1 MKTFSRLLYLAVKIY
16 LLNTIMRG
24 RWLIATFAIILSLLC
39 IRQLSYTWYAT
50 KVEHEAARLATTP
63 EDEPRVLDSLA
74 QHPLDL
80 GIIKYD
86 YAHAKNNEINLG
98 LDLKGGINVV
108 LQVSER
114 DLIENLSAKSQNP
127 MLGTA
132 LDATDKAQKTNGNV
146 PYVELFFQE
155 FDKIKGGTKYAAAD
169 LFGNKNNADKIPYNA
184 SDDQVKEVIRK
195 DIEAKVATAYD
206 VISSRINQFGVVEPV
221 IQRLGDKGDGRILV
235 ELPGVSDTD
244 RVKKLLQSTAKLEFW
259 QVVRQ
264 DPTVMSYFSGVN
276 TEKYKVTNK
285 DGQVIKSLA
294 EVMQPVGSNASFV
307 VDVKD
312 TAVVNRVL
320 QDKGFVAALPSNI
333 RGYKYSWANKPMDL
347 GKAEAKGSPKLLEF
361 YALKGKNGAQEP
373 LITGDK
379 VVSAS
384 AERNAGSLTN
394 EPVVSMQMS
403 PVGAQEWARIT
414 DELKPSGTDRNGQ
427 GVAIVLDNMVYSAP
441 NIKNQITG
449 GSSQISGNFTLEEA
463 KDLANI
469 LQAGSLPA
477 SSKIVSAE
485 IVGPSLGQEAIN
497 SSLIAFGCA
506 FALVLVW
513 MVFYYSRA
521 GLYANVALIINLLFL
536 LGFLVSLKATLSL
549 PGIAGIILTLVTGM
563 DANILIYERVKEELR
578 KGKSLRQ
585 AVDFAYSWK
594 GAFSAIIDANST
606 SFITALILF
615 VFGKGPVVGF
625 ATTFMIGIFTSTFTA
640 IFITRYFVEGRLAKG
655 KSVPFY
661 TSFTAHWLQNIKVD
675 LLKSRKVTYTI
686 SIILTIAALASIFT
700 KGFDMGIEFK
710 GGRTYTVRFDKNVDP
725 QQISESLGDVFI
737 LDGEKI
743 IPQVKTYGGENQ
755 IKITTAYKADE
766 DGSNVDDEIKDKLYL
781 GLKPYL
787 PANLSEK
794 DFSEDNAKIGL
805 MSSAKVGPT
814 IADDT
819 TRASF
824 IAVTL
829 ALVAIFFYLIV
840 MFKRW
845 QFSLSTIIALA
856 HDVIIVLGV
865 FSFFKGMLPFNMEI
879 DQAFIAAILTVI
891 GYSMN
896 DSIIILD
903 RIRENLTVEKNHK
916 LYDIINISTSET
928 LSRTINTSL
937 STFLI
942 VLIIFSFG
950 GESIKGF
957 MFAKLIGIVIG
968 TFSSIFVASPLLY
981 DFTPKGKMNK

>member
-1 MKTFSRLLYLAVKIY
+1 
-16 LLNTIMRG
+16 MRG
-24 RWLIATFAIILSLLC
+24 RWLIAAFAIILSLLC
-39 IRQLSYTWYAT
+39 IRQLSYTWYTT
-50 KVEHEAARLATTP
+50 KVEHEAARLASKP
-63 EDEPRVLDSLA
+63 EDEPRILDSLA

-86 YAHAKNNEINLG
+86 YAYAKNNEINLG
-98 LDLKGGINVV
+98 LDLKGGINVI

-114 DLIENLSAKSQNP
+114 DLIENLSAKTQNP
-127 MLGTA
+127 MLATA

-169 LFGNKNNADKIPYNA
+169 LFGNKNNADKIAYNA
-184 SDDQVKEVIRK
+184 TDDQVKDVIRK

-264 DPTVMSYFSGVN
+264 DPTVLQYFSSVN
-276 TEKYKVTNK
+276 TEKYNVKNEK
-285 DGQVIKSLA
+285 GQPIKTLA
-294 EVMQPVGSNASFV
+294 KVMQPAGSNASFV

-320 QDKGFVAALPSNI
+320 QDKGFVPGLPANI

-347 GKAEAKGSPKLLEF
+347 GRQANDKSAPKLLEF
-361 YALKGKNGAQEP
+361 YVLKGKNGTQEP
-373 LITGDK
+373 LIEGDK

-384 AERNAGSLTN
+384 AERNAGSITN
-394 EPVVSMQMS
+394 EPVVSMQMN
-403 PVGAQEWARIT
+403 PAGAQEWARIT
-414 DELKPSGTDRNGQ
+414 DELKPSAVDRNGQ

-449 GSSQISGNFTLEEA
+449 GNSQISGNFTLEEA
-463 KDLANI
+463 KDLGNI

-485 IVGPSLGQEAIN
+485 VVGPSLGQEAIN

-506 FALVLVW
+506 FALVLIW
-513 MVFYYSRA
+513 MLFYYSRA
-521 GLYANVALIINLLFL
+521 GIYANVALIINLLFL

-615 VFGKGPVVGF
+615 FFGKGPVVGF

-655 KSVPFY
+655 KTVPFY

-675 LLKSRKVTYTI
+675 LLKTRKVSYAI
-686 SIILTIAALASIFT
+686 SIVLTVVALISIFT
-700 KGFDMGIEFK
+700 KGFDMGIEFQ
-710 GGRTYTVRFDKNVDP
+710 GGRTYTVRFDKHVDP
-725 QQISESLGDVFI
+725 QQIADDLGDVFV
-737 LDGEKI
+737 LDGEKM
-743 IPQVKTYGGENQ
+743 IPQVKTYGGQNQ
-755 IKITTAYKADE
+755 VKITTAYKADE
-766 DGSNVDDEIKDKLYL
+766 DGTNVDDEIKDKLYT
-781 GLKPYL
+781 GLKSYL
-787 PANLSEK
+787 PTKMSEK
-794 DFSEDNAKIGL
+794 DFSEDNATIGL

-819 TRASF
+819 TRASY
-824 IAVTL
+824 IAVSL
-829 ALVAIFFYLIV
+829 ALVAIFFYLII

-865 FSFFKGMLPFNMEI
+865 FSLLKGIMPFNMEI

-903 RIRENLTVEKNHK
+903 RIRENLTVEKNHN

-942 VLIIFSFG
+942 VLIIFAFG

-981 DFTPKGKMNK
+981 DFTKKGQMNK

>member
-1 MKTFSRLLYLAVKIY
+1 
-16 LLNTIMRG
+16 MRG
-24 RWLIATFAIILSLLC
+24 RWLIAAFAIILSLLC
-39 IRQLSYTWYAT
+39 IRQLSYTWYT
-50 KVEHEAARLATTP
+50 NKVEHEAARLANKP
-63 EDEPRVLDSLA
+63 EDEPRILDSLA

-80 GIIKYD
+80 GIMKYE
-86 YAHAKNNEINLG
+86 YNHAKNNEINLG
-98 LDLKGGINVV
+98 LDLKGGINVI

-127 MLGTA
+127 MLGAA

-169 LFGNKNNADKIPYNA
+169 LFGNKNNADKIAYNA
-184 SDDQVKEVIRK
+184 TDDQVKDVIRK

-264 DPTVMSYFSGVN
+264 DPTVMQYFSSVN
-276 TEKYKVTNK
+276 TEKYKVNNEK
-285 DGQVIKSLA
+285 GQVIKSLA
-294 EVMQPVGSNASFV
+294 EVMQPAGSNASFV

-312 TAVVNRVL
+312 TAVVNRVM
-320 QDKGFVAALPSNI
+320 QDKGFVAALPANI

-347 GKAEAKGSPKLLEF
+347 GKLSNDKSSPKLLEF
-361 YALKGKNGAQEP
+361 YVLKGKNGSQEP

-379 VVSAS
+379 VVAAS
-384 AERNAGSLTN
+384 AERNAGSITN
-394 EPVVSMQMS
+394 EPVVSMQMNQ
-403 PVGAQEWARIT
+403 VGAQEWARIT
-414 DELKPSGTDRNGQ
+414 DELKPSATDRNGQ

-449 GSSQISGNFTLEEA
+449 GNSQISGNFTLEEA
-463 KDLANI
+463 KDLGNI

-485 IVGPSLGQEAIN
+485 VVGPSLGQEAIN
-497 SSLIAFGCA
+497 SSLLAFGCA
-506 FALVLVW
+506 FALVLIW

-521 GLYANVALIINLLFL
+521 GIYANVALIINLLFL

-578 KGKSLRQ
+578 KGKTLRQ

-594 GAFSAIIDANST
+594 GALSAIIDANST

-615 VFGKGPVVGF
+615 FFGKGPVVGF

-661 TSFTAHWLQNIKVD
+661 TGFTAHWLQNIHVD
-675 LLKSRKVTYTI
+675 LLKTRKISYAI
-686 SIILTIAALASIFT
+686 SIVLSIIALVSIFT
-700 KGFDMGIEFK
+700 RGFDMGIEFQ
-710 GGRTYTVRFDKNVDP
+710 GGRTYTVRFDKHVDP
-725 QQISESLGDVFI
+725 QQISESLGKVFV
-737 LDGEKI
+737 LADGEELA
-743 IPQVKTYGGENQ
+743 PQVKTYGGQNQ
-755 IKITTAYKADE
+755 VKITTAYKADE
-766 DGSNVDDEIKDKLYL
+766 DGTNVDDEIKDKLYT
-781 GLKPYL
+781 GLKTYL
-787 PANLSEK
+787 PANMSAK
-794 DFSEDNAKIGL
+794 DFSEDNHSIGL

-819 TRASF
+819 TRASY

-829 ALVAIFFYLIV
+829 ALVAIFFYLII

-865 FSFFKGMLPFNMEI
+865 FSLFKGIMPFNMEI

-942 VLIIFSFG
+942 VLIIFAFG

-981 DFTPKGKMNK
+981 DFTKKGQMNK

>member
-1 MKTFSRLLYLAVKIY
+1 
-16 LLNTIMRG
+16 MRG
-24 RWLIATFAIILSLLC
+24 RWLIAAFAIILSLLC
-39 IRQLSYTWYAT
+39 IRQLSYTWYTT
-50 KVEHEAARLATTP
+50 KVEHEAARLASKP
-63 EDEPRVLDSLA
+63 EDEPRILDSLA

-86 YAHAKNNEINLG
+86 YTYAKNNEINLG
-98 LDLKGGINVV
+98 LDLKGGINVI

-127 MLGTA
+127 MLAAA

-155 FDKIKGGTKYAAAD
+155 FDKIKGGTKYAAPD
-169 LFGNKNNADKIPYNA
+169 LFGNKNNADKIAYNA

-264 DPTVMSYFSGVN
+264 DPTVLQYFSSVN
-276 TEKYKVTNK
+276 TEKYNVKNDK
-285 DGQVIKSLA
+285 GQPIKSLA
-294 EVMQPVGSNASFV
+294 EVMQPAGSNASFV

-312 TAVVNRVL
+312 TAVVNRVM
-320 QDKGFVAALPSNI
+320 QDKGFVPGLPANI

-347 GKAEAKGSPKLLEF
+347 GKQANDKTAPKLLEF
-361 YALKGKNGAQEP
+361 YVLKGKNGSQEP

-384 AERNAGSLTN
+384 AERNAGSITN
-394 EPVVSMQMS
+394 EPVVSMQMNQ
-403 PVGAQEWARIT
+403 VGAQEWARIT
-414 DELKPSGTDRNGQ
+414 DELKPSAVDRNGQ

-449 GSSQISGNFTLEEA
+449 GNSQISGNFTLEEA

-485 IVGPSLGQEAIN
+485 VVGPSLGQEAIN

-506 FALVLVW
+506 FALVLIW
-513 MVFYYSRA
+513 MLFYYSRA
-521 GLYANVALIINLLFL
+521 GIYANIALIINLLFL

-615 VFGKGPVVGF
+615 FFGKGPVVGF

-675 LLKSRKVTYTI
+675 LLKTRKVSYVI
-686 SIILTIAALASIFT
+686 SIILTVVALVSIFT
-700 KGFDMGIEFK
+700 KGFDMGIEFQ
-710 GGRTYTVRFDKNVDP
+710 GGRTYTVRFDKHVDP
-725 QQISESLGDVFI
+725 QQISESLGDVFV
-737 LDGEKI
+737 LEGEKMM
-743 IPQVKTYGGENQ
+743 PQVKTYGGQNQ
-755 IKITTAYKADE
+755 VKITTAYKADE
-766 DGSNVDDEIKDKLYL
+766 DGTNVDDEIKDKLYT
-781 GLKPYL
+781 GLKSYL
-787 PANLSEK
+787 PASMSEK
-794 DFSEDNAKIGL
+794 DFSEDNASIGL

-819 TRASF
+819 TRASY
-824 IAVTL
+824 IAVSL

-865 FSFFKGMLPFNMEI
+865 FSLLKGIMPFNMEI

-903 RIRENLTVEKNHK
+903 RIRENLTVEKKHN

-942 VLIIFSFG
+942 VLIIFAFG

-981 DFTPKGKMNK
+981 DFTKKGQMNK

>member
-1 MKTFSRLLYLAVKIY
+1 
-16 LLNTIMRG
+16 MRG
-24 RWLIATFAIILSLLC
+24 RWLIAAFAIILSLLC
-39 IRQLSYTWYAT
+39 IRQLSYTWYTT
-50 KVEHEAARLATTP
+50 KVEHEAARLASKP
-63 EDEPRVLDSLA
+63 EDEPRILDSLA

-86 YAHAKNNEINLG
+86 YTYAKNNEINLG
-98 LDLKGGINVV
+98 LDLKGGINVI

-127 MLGTA
+127 MLVAA

-155 FDKIKGGTKYAAAD
+155 FDKIKGGTKYAAPD
-169 LFGNKNNADKIPYNA
+169 LFGNKNNADKIAYNA

-264 DPTVMSYFSGVN
+264 DPTVLQYFSSVN
-276 TEKYKVTNK
+276 TEKYNVKNDK
-285 DGQVIKSLA
+285 GQSIKSLA
-294 EVMQPVGSNASFV
+294 EVMQPAGSNASFV

-312 TAVVNRVL
+312 TAVVNRVM
-320 QDKGFVAALPSNI
+320 QDKGFVPGLPANI

-347 GKAEAKGSPKLLEF
+347 GKQANDKTAPKLLEF
-361 YALKGKNGAQEP
+361 YVLKGKNGSQEP

-384 AERNAGSLTN
+384 AERNAGSITN
-394 EPVVSMQMS
+394 EPVVSMQMNQ
-403 PVGAQEWARIT
+403 VGAQEWARIT
-414 DELKPSGTDRNGQ
+414 DELKPSAVDRNGQ

-449 GSSQISGNFTLEEA
+449 GNSQISGNFTLEEA

-485 IVGPSLGQEAIN
+485 VVGPSLGQEAIN

-506 FALVLVW
+506 FALVLIW
-513 MVFYYSRA
+513 MLFYYSRA
-521 GLYANVALIINLLFL
+521 GIYANIALIINLLFL

-615 VFGKGPVVGF
+615 FFGKGPVVGF

-675 LLKSRKVTYTI
+675 LLKTRKVSYVI
-686 SIILTIAALASIFT
+686 SIILTVVALISIFT
-700 KGFDMGIEFK
+700 KGFDMGIEFQ
-710 GGRTYTVRFDKNVDP
+710 GGRTYTVRFDKHVDP
-725 QQISESLGDVFI
+725 QQISESLGDVFV
-737 LDGEKI
+737 LEGEKMM
-743 IPQVKTYGGENQ
+743 PQVKTYGGQNQ
-755 IKITTAYKADE
+755 VKITTAYKADE
-766 DGSNVDDEIKDKLYL
+766 DGTNVDDEIKDKLYT
-781 GLKPYL
+781 GLKSYL
-787 PANLSEK
+787 PASMSEK
-794 DFSEDNAKIGL
+794 DFSEDNASIGL

-819 TRASF
+819 TRASY
-824 IAVTL
+824 IAVSL

-865 FSFFKGMLPFNMEI
+865 FSLLKGIMPFNMEI

-903 RIRENLTVEKNHK
+903 RIRENLTVEKKHN

-942 VLIIFSFG
+942 VLIIFAFG

-981 DFTPKGKMNK
+981 DFTKKGQMNK

>member
-1 MKTFSRLLYLAVKIY
+1 
-16 LLNTIMRG
+16 MRG
-24 RWLIATFAIILSLLC
+24 RWLIAAFAIILSLLC
-39 IRQLSYTWYAT
+39 IRQLSYTWYTT
-50 KVEHEAARLATTP
+50 KVEHEAARLASKP
-63 EDEPRVLDSLA
+63 EDEPRILDSLA

-86 YAHAKNNEINLG
+86 YGYAKNNEINLG
-98 LDLKGGINVV
+98 LDLKGGINVI

-114 DLIENLSAKSQNP
+114 DLIQNLSAKSQNP
-127 MLGTA
+127 MLATA

-169 LFGNKNNADKIPYNA
+169 LFGNKNNADKIAYNA

-264 DPTVMSYFSGVN
+264 DPTVLQYFSSVN
-276 TEKYKVTNK
+276 TEKYNVKNEKGET
-285 DGQVIKSLA
+285 IKTLA
-294 EVMQPVGSNASFV
+294 EVMQPAGSNASFV
-307 VDVKD
+307 VNVKD
-312 TAVVNRVL
+312 TAVVNRVM
-320 QDKGFVAALPSNI
+320 QDKGFVPGLPANI
-333 RGYKYSWANKPMDL
+333 RGYKYSWANKPLNL
-347 GKAEAKGSPKLLEF
+347 GKQANDKSAPKLLEF
-361 YALKGKNGAQEP
+361 YVLKGKNGTQEP
-373 LITGDK
+373 LIEGDK
-379 VVSAS
+379 VVSA
-384 AERNAGSLTN
+384 AGERNPGSLTN
-394 EPVVSMQMS
+394 EPVVTMQMNQ
-403 PVGAQEWARIT
+403 VGAQEWSRIT
-414 DELKPSGTDRNGQ
+414 DELKPAGPGQPGQ

-441 NIKNQITG
+441 NISNQITG
-449 GSSQISGNFTLEEA
+449 GNSVISGNFTIDEA

-485 IVGPSLGQEAIN
+485 VVGPSLGQEAIN

-506 FALVLVW
+506 FALVLIW
-513 MVFYYSRA
+513 MLFYYSRA
-521 GLYANVALIINLLFL
+521 GIYANVALIINLLFL

-615 VFGKGPVVGF
+615 FFGKGPVVGF

-675 LLKSRKVTYTI
+675 LLKTRKISYAI
-686 SIILTIAALASIFT
+686 SIVLTVVALISIFT
-700 KGFDMGIEFK
+700 KGFDMGIEFQ
-710 GGRTYTVRFDKNVDP
+710 GGRTYTVRFDKHVDP
-725 QQISESLGDVFI
+725 QQISESLGDVFV
-737 LDGEKI
+737 LDGEKMM
-743 IPQVKTYGGENQ
+743 PQVKTYGGQNQ
-755 IKITTAYKADE
+755 VKITTAYKADE
-766 DGSNVDDEIKDKLYL
+766 DGTNVDDEIKDKLYT
-781 GLKPYL
+781 GLKSYL
-787 PANLSEK
+787 PANMSEK
-794 DFSEDNAKIGL
+794 DFSEDNATIGL

-819 TRASF
+819 TRASY
-824 IAVTL
+824 IAVSL

-865 FSFFKGMLPFNMEI
+865 FSLFKGILPFNMEI

-903 RIRENLTVEKNHK
+903 RIRENLTVEKNHN

-942 VLIIFSFG
+942 VLIIFAFG

-981 DFTPKGKMNK
+981 DFTKKGQMNK

>member
-1 MKTFSRLLYLAVKIY
+1 
-16 LLNTIMRG
+16 MRG
-24 RWLIATFAIILSLLC
+24 RWLIAAFAIILSLLC
-39 IRQLSYTWYAT
+39 IRQLSYTWYTT
-50 KVEHEAARLATTP
+50 KVEHEAAHLASKP
-63 EDEPRVLDSLA
+63 EDEPRILDSLA

-86 YAHAKNNEINLG
+86 YTYAKNNEINLG
-98 LDLKGGINVV
+98 LDLKGGINVI

-114 DLIENLSAKSQNP
+114 DLLENLSAKSQNP
-127 MLGTA
+127 MLAEA

-169 LFGNKNNADKIPYNA
+169 LFGNKNNADKIAYNA
-184 SDDQVKEVIRK
+184 SDDQVKEVIRR

-264 DPTVMSYFSGVN
+264 DPTVLQYFSSVN
-276 TEKYKVTNK
+276 TEKYNVKNDK
-285 DGQVIKSLA
+285 GQPIKTLA
-294 EVMQPVGSNASFV
+294 EVMQPAGSNASFV

-312 TAVVNRVL
+312 TAVVNRVM
-320 QDKGFVAALPSNI
+320 QDKGFVSGLPANI

-347 GKAEAKGSPKLLEF
+347 GKQANDKSAPKLLEF
-361 YALKGKNGAQEP
+361 YVLKGKNGSQEP

-394 EPVVSMQMS
+394 EPVVSMQMN
-403 PVGAQEWARIT
+403 PAGAQEWARIT
-414 DELKPSGTDRNGQ
+414 DELKPSAVDRNGQ

-449 GSSQISGNFTLEEA
+449 GNSQISGNFTLEEA

-485 IVGPSLGQEAIN
+485 VVGPSLGQEAIN

-506 FALVLVW
+506 FALVLIW
-513 MVFYYSRA
+513 MLFYYSRA
-521 GLYANVALIINLLFL
+521 GIYANIALIINLLFL

-615 VFGKGPVVGF
+615 FFGKGPVVGF

-640 IFITRYFVEGRLAKG
+640 IFITRYFVEGRLSKG
-655 KSVPFY
+655 KTVPFY

-675 LLKSRKVTYTI
+675 LLKTRKISYAI
-686 SIILTIAALASIFT
+686 SIVLTVVALISIFT
-700 KGFDMGIEFK
+700 KGFDMGIEFQ
-710 GGRTYTVRFDKNVDP
+710 GGRTYTVRFDKHVDP
-725 QQISESLGDVFI
+725 QQISESLGDVFV
-737 LDGEKI
+737 LEGEKM
-743 IPQVKTYGGENQ
+743 IPQVKTYGGQNQ
-755 IKITTAYKADE
+755 VKITTAYKADE
-766 DGSNVDDEIKDKLYL
+766 DGTNVDDEIKDKLYA
-781 GLKPYL
+781 GLKSYL
-787 PANLSEK
+787 PANMSEK
-794 DFSEDNAKIGL
+794 DFSEDNASIGL

-819 TRASF
+819 TRASY
-824 IAVTL
+824 IAVSL
-829 ALVAIFFYLIV
+829 ALVAIFFYLII

-865 FSFFKGMLPFNMEI
+865 FSLLKGIMPFNMEI

-903 RIRENLTVEKNHK
+903 RIRENLTVEKKHN

-942 VLIIFSFG
+942 VLIIFAFG

-981 DFTPKGKMNK
+981 DFTKKGQMNK

>member
-1 MKTFSRLLYLAVKIY
+1 
-16 LLNTIMRG
+16 MRG
-24 RWLIATFAIILSLLC
+24 RWLIAAFAIILSLLC

-50 KVEHEAARLATTP
+50 KVEHEATRLANKP
-63 EDEPRVLDSLA
+63 EDEPRILDSLA

-86 YAHAKNNEINLG
+86 YTHAKNNEINLG
-98 LDLKGGINVV
+98 LDLKGGINVI

-127 MLGTA
+127 MLGAA
-132 LDATDKAQKTNGNV
+132 LDATDKAQKSNGNV

-155 FDKIKGGTKYAAAD
+155 FDKIKGGTKYAAPD
-169 LFGNKNNADKIPYNA
+169 LFGNRDNADKIKFNFN
-184 SDDQVKEVIRK
+184 DDQVKEVIRK

-259 QVVRQ
+259 QVVSQ
-264 DPTVMSYFSGVN
+264 DPSVLQYFSTVN
-276 TEKYKVTNK
+276 TEKYKVTNEK
-285 DGQVIKSLA
+285 GQVIKSLA
-294 EVMQPVGSNASFV
+294 EVMQPSNSNASFI

-312 TAVVNRVL
+312 TAVVNRVM
-320 QDKGFVAALPSNI
+320 QDKGFVPGLPANI

-347 GKAEAKGSPKLLEF
+347 SRITKDKAAPKLLEF
-361 YALKGKNGAQEP
+361 YVLKGKNGSQEP
-373 LITGDK
+373 LITGEK
-379 VVSAS
+379 VISAS
-384 AERNAGSLTN
+384 AERNAGSITN
-394 EPVVSMQMS
+394 EPVVSMQMNQ
-403 PVGAQEWARIT
+403 VGAQEWARIT
-414 DELKPSGTDRNGQ
+414 DDLKPSATNRNGQ

-449 GSSQISGNFTLEEA
+449 GNSQISGNFTIDEA

-485 IVGPSLGQEAIN
+485 VVGPSLGQEAIN

-506 FALVLVW
+506 FALVLIW
-513 MVFYYSRA
+513 MLFYYSRA
-521 GLYANVALIINLLFL
+521 GIYANIALIVNLLFL

-675 LLKSRKVTYTI
+675 LLKTRKVSYTI

-766 DGSNVDDEIKDKLYL
+766 DGSNVDDEIKDKLYS

-829 ALVAIFFYLIV
+829 ALVAIFFYLII

-903 RIRENLTVEKNHK
+903 RIRENLTVEKKHN

-942 VLIIFSFG
+942 VLIIFAFG

-981 DFTPKGKMNK
+981 DFTRKGQMNK

>member
-1 MKTFSRLLYLAVKIY
+1 
-16 LLNTIMRG
+16 MRG
-24 RWLIATFAIILSLLC
+24 RWLIAAFAIILSLLC
-39 IRQLSYTWYAT
+39 IRQLSYTWYTT
-50 KVEHEAARLATTP
+50 KVEHEAAHLASKP
-63 EDEPRVLDSLA
+63 EDEPRILDSLA

-86 YAHAKNNEINLG
+86 YTYAKNNEINLG
-98 LDLKGGINVV
+98 LDLKGGINVI

-114 DLIENLSAKSQNP
+114 DLLENLSAKSQNP
-127 MLGTA
+127 MLAEA

-169 LFGNKNNADKIPYNA
+169 LFGNKNNADKIAYNA
-184 SDDQVKEVIRK
+184 SDDQVKEVIRR

-264 DPTVMSYFSGVN
+264 DPTVLQYFSSVN
-276 TEKYKVTNK
+276 TEKYNVKNDK
-285 DGQVIKSLA
+285 GQPIKTLA
-294 EVMQPVGSNASFV
+294 EVMQPAGSNASFV

-312 TAVVNRVL
+312 TAVVNRVM
-320 QDKGFVAALPSNI
+320 QDKGFVSGLPANI

-347 GKAEAKGSPKLLEF
+347 GKQANDKSAPKLLEF
-361 YALKGKNGAQEP
+361 YVLKGKNGSQEP

-394 EPVVSMQMS
+394 EPVVSMQMN
-403 PVGAQEWARIT
+403 PAGAQEWARIT
-414 DELKPSGTDRNGQ
+414 DELKPSAVDRNGQ

-449 GSSQISGNFTLEEA
+449 GNSQISGNFTLEEA

-485 IVGPSLGQEAIN
+485 VVGPSLGQEAIN

-506 FALVLVW
+506 FALVLIW
-513 MVFYYSRA
+513 MLFYYSRA
-521 GLYANVALIINLLFL
+521 GIYANIALIINLLFL

-615 VFGKGPVVGF
+615 FFGKGPVVGF

-640 IFITRYFVEGRLAKG
+640 IFITRYFVEGRLSKG
-655 KSVPFY
+655 KTVPFY

-675 LLKSRKVTYTI
+675 LLKTRKISYAI
-686 SIILTIAALASIFT
+686 SIVLTVVALISIFT
-700 KGFDMGIEFK
+700 KGFDMGIEFQ
-710 GGRTYTVRFDKNVDP
+710 GGRTYTVRFDKHVDP
-725 QQISESLGDVFI
+725 QQISESLGDVFV
-737 LDGEKI
+737 LEGEKM
-743 IPQVKTYGGENQ
+743 IPQVKTYGGQNQ
-755 IKITTAYKADE
+755 VKITTAYKADE
-766 DGSNVDDEIKDKLYL
+766 DGTNVDDEIKDKLYT
-781 GLKPYL
+781 GLKSYL
-787 PANLSEK
+787 PANMSEK
-794 DFSEDNAKIGL
+794 DFSEDNASIGL

-819 TRASF
+819 TRASY
-824 IAVTL
+824 IAVSL
-829 ALVAIFFYLIV
+829 ALVAIFFYLII

-865 FSFFKGMLPFNMEI
+865 FSLLKGIMPFNMEI

-903 RIRENLTVEKNHK
+903 RIRENLTVEKKHN

-942 VLIIFSFG
+942 VLIIFAFG

-981 DFTPKGKMNK
+981 DFTKKGQMNK

>member
-1 MKTFSRLLYLAVKIY
+1 
-16 LLNTIMRG
+16 MRG
-24 RWLIATFAIILSLLC
+24 RWLIAAFAIILSLLC
-39 IRQLSYTWYAT
+39 IRQLSYTWYTT
-50 KVEHEAARLATTP
+50 KVEHEAARLASKP
-63 EDEPRVLDSLA
+63 EDEPRILDSLA

-86 YAHAKNNEINLG
+86 YAYAKNNEINLG
-98 LDLKGGINVV
+98 LDLKGGINVI

-114 DLIENLSAKSQNP
+114 DLIENLSAKSQNS
-127 MLGTA
+127 MLAAA

-155 FDKIKGGTKYAAAD
+155 FDKIKGGTKYAAPD
-169 LFGNKNNADKIPYNA
+169 LFGNKNNADKIAYNA

-264 DPTVMSYFSGVN
+264 DPTVLQYFSSVN
-276 TEKYKVTNK
+276 TEKYNVKNDK
-285 DGQVIKSLA
+285 GQPIKSLA
-294 EVMQPVGSNASFV
+294 EVMQPAGSNASFV

-312 TAVVNRVL
+312 TAVVNRVM
-320 QDKGFVAALPSNI
+320 QDKGFVPGLPANI

-347 GKAEAKGSPKLLEF
+347 GKQANDKTAPKLLEF
-361 YALKGKNGAQEP
+361 YVLKGKNGSQEP

-384 AERNAGSLTN
+384 AERNAGSITN
-394 EPVVSMQMS
+394 EPVVSMQMNQ
-403 PVGAQEWARIT
+403 VGAQEWARIT
-414 DELKPSGTDRNGQ
+414 DELKPSAVDRNGQ

-449 GSSQISGNFTLEEA
+449 GNSQISGNFTLEEA

-485 IVGPSLGQEAIN
+485 VVGPSLGQEAIN

-506 FALVLVW
+506 FALVLIW
-513 MVFYYSRA
+513 MLFYYSRA
-521 GLYANVALIINLLFL
+521 GIYANIALIINLLFL

-615 VFGKGPVVGF
+615 FFGKGPVVGF

-675 LLKSRKVTYTI
+675 LLKTRKVSYVI
-686 SIILTIAALASIFT
+686 SIILTVVALVSIFT
-700 KGFDMGIEFK
+700 KGFDMGIEFQ
-710 GGRTYTVRFDKNVDP
+710 GGRTYTVRFDKHVDP
-725 QQISESLGDVFI
+725 QQISESLGDVFV
-737 LDGEKI
+737 LEGEKMM
-743 IPQVKTYGGENQ
+743 PQVKTYGGQNQ
-755 IKITTAYKADE
+755 VKITTAYKADE
-766 DGSNVDDEIKDKLYL
+766 DGTNVDDEIKDKLYT
-781 GLKPYL
+781 GLKSYL
-787 PANLSEK
+787 PASMSEK
-794 DFSEDNAKIGL
+794 DFSEDNASIGL

-819 TRASF
+819 TRASY
-824 IAVTL
+824 IAVSL

-865 FSFFKGMLPFNMEI
+865 FSLLKGIMPFNMEI

-903 RIRENLTVEKNHK
+903 RIRENLTVEKKHN

-942 VLIIFSFG
+942 VLIIFAFG

-981 DFTPKGKMNK
+981 DFTKKGQMNK

>member
-1 MKTFSRLLYLAVKIY
+1 
-16 LLNTIMRG
+16 MRG
-24 RWLIATFAIILSLLC
+24 RWLIAAFAIILSLLC
-39 IRQLSYTWYAT
+39 IRQLSYTWYTT
-50 KVEHEAARLATTP
+50 KVENEAARLASKP
-63 EDEPRVLDSLA
+63 EDEPRILDSLA

-86 YAHAKNNEINLG
+86 YEYAKNNEINLG
-98 LDLKGGINVV
+98 LDLKGGINVI

-114 DLIENLSAKSQNP
+114 DLLLNLSAKSQNP
-127 MLGTA
+127 MLAAA

-169 LFGNKNNADKIPYNA
+169 LFGNKNNADKIAYNA

-206 VISSRINQFGVVEPV
+206 VIKSRIDQFGVVEPV
-221 IQRLGDKGDGRILV
+221 VQRLGDKGDGRILV

-264 DPTVMSYFSGVN
+264 DPTVLQYFSGVN
-276 TEKYKVTNK
+276 TEKYNVKNDK
-285 DGQVIKSLA
+285 GQTIKSLA
-294 EVMQPVGSNASFV
+294 EVMQPTGSNASFV
-307 VDVKD
+307 VNVKD

-320 QDKGFVAALPSNI
+320 QDKSFVPGLPANI
-333 RGYKYSWANKPMDL
+333 RGYKYSWANKPMNL
-347 GKAEAKGSPKLLEF
+347 GNQANDKSAPKLLEF
-361 YALKGKNGAQEP
+361 YVLKGKNGSQEP
-373 LITGDK
+373 LIEGDK

-384 AERNAGSLTN
+384 ADRNPGSITN
-394 EPVVSMQMS
+394 EPVVSMQMN

-414 DELKPSGTDRNGQ
+414 DELKPSAIDRDGQ

-449 GSSQISGNFTLEEA
+449 GNSQISGNFTLEEA

-485 IVGPSLGQEAIN
+485 VVGPSLGQEAIN

-506 FALVLVW
+506 FTLVLIW
-513 MVFYYSRA
+513 MLFYYSRA
-521 GLYANVALIINLLFL
+521 GIYANIALIVNLLFL

-615 VFGKGPVVGF
+615 FFGKGPVVGF

-655 KSVPFY
+655 KTVPFY
-661 TSFTAHWLQNIKVD
+661 TSFSAHWLQNIKVD
-675 LLKSRKVTYTI
+675 LLKTRKI
-686 SIILTIAALASIFT
+686 SYAISAVLTTVALISIFT
-700 KGFDMGIEFK
+700 KGFDMGIEFQ
-710 GGRTYTVRFDKNVDP
+710 GGRTYTVRFDKHVDP
-725 QQISESLGDVFI
+725 QQISESLGDVFV
-737 LDGEKI
+737 LDGEKMQ
-743 IPQVKTYGGENQ
+743 PQVKTYGGQNQ
-755 IKITTAYKADE
+755 VKITTAYKADE
-766 DGSNVDDEIKDKLYL
+766 DGTNVDDEIKDKLYT
-781 GLKPYL
+781 GLKSYL
-787 PANLSEK
+787 PTNMSEK
-794 DFSEDNAKIGL
+794 DFSEDNETIGL

-824 IAVTL
+824 IAVSL
-829 ALVAIFFYLIV
+829 ALVAIFFYLII

-845 QFSLSTIIALA
+845 QFSLSTIIALT

-865 FSFFKGMLPFNMEI
+865 FSLFKGVLPFNMEI

-916 LYDIINISTSET
+916 LYNIINISTSET

-942 VLIIFSFG
+942 VLIIFAFG

-981 DFTPKGKMNK
+981 DFTKKGQMNK

>member
-1 MKTFSRLLYLAVKIY
+1 
-16 LLNTIMRG
+16 MRG
-24 RWLIATFAIILSLLC
+24 RWLIAAFAIILSLLC
-39 IRQLSYTWYAT
+39 IRQLSYTWYTT
-50 KVEHEAARLATTP
+50 KVEHEAARLASKP
-63 EDEPRVLDSLA
+63 EDEPRILDSLA

-86 YAHAKNNEINLG
+86 YTYAKNNEINLG
-98 LDLKGGINVV
+98 LDLKGGINVI

-127 MLGTA
+127 MLAAA

-155 FDKIKGGTKYAAAD
+155 FDKIKGGTKYAAPD
-169 LFGNKNNADKIPYNA
+169 LFGNKNNADKIAYNA

-264 DPTVMSYFSGVN
+264 DPTVLQYFSSVN
-276 TEKYKVTNK
+276 TEKYNVKNDK
-285 DGQVIKSLA
+285 GQSIKSLA
-294 EVMQPVGSNASFV
+294 EVMQPAGSNASFV

-312 TAVVNRVL
+312 TAVVNRVM
-320 QDKGFVAALPSNI
+320 QDKGFVPGLPANI

-347 GKAEAKGSPKLLEF
+347 GKQANDKTSPKLLEF
-361 YALKGKNGAQEP
+361 YVLKGKNGSQEP

-384 AERNAGSLTN
+384 AERNAGSITN
-394 EPVVSMQMS
+394 EPVVSMQMNQ
-403 PVGAQEWARIT
+403 VGAQEWARIT
-414 DELKPSGTDRNGQ
+414 DELKPSAVDRNGQ

-449 GSSQISGNFTLEEA
+449 GNSQISGNFTLEEA

-485 IVGPSLGQEAIN
+485 VVGPSLGQEAIN

-506 FALVLVW
+506 FALVLIW
-513 MVFYYSRA
+513 MLFYYSRA
-521 GLYANVALIINLLFL
+521 GIYANIALIINLLFL

-615 VFGKGPVVGF
+615 FFGKGPVVGF

-675 LLKSRKVTYTI
+675 LLKTRKVSYVI
-686 SIILTIAALASIFT
+686 SIILTVVALISIFT
-700 KGFDMGIEFK
+700 KGFDMGIEFQ
-710 GGRTYTVRFDKNVDP
+710 GGRTYTVRFDKHVDP
-725 QQISESLGDVFI
+725 QQISESLGDVFV
-737 LDGEKI
+737 LEGEKMM
-743 IPQVKTYGGENQ
+743 PQVKTYGGQNQ
-755 IKITTAYKADE
+755 VKITTAYKADE
-766 DGSNVDDEIKDKLYL
+766 DGTNVDDEIKDKLYT
-781 GLKPYL
+781 GLKSYL
-787 PANLSEK
+787 PASMSEK
-794 DFSEDNAKIGL
+794 DFSEDNASIGL

-819 TRASF
+819 TRASY
-824 IAVTL
+824 IAVSL

-865 FSFFKGMLPFNMEI
+865 FSLLKGIMPFNMEI

-903 RIRENLTVEKNHK
+903 RIRENLTVEKKHN

-942 VLIIFSFG
+942 VLIIFAFG

-981 DFTPKGKMNK
+981 DFTKKGQMNK

>member
-1 MKTFSRLLYLAVKIY
+1 
-16 LLNTIMRG
+16 MRG
-24 RWLIATFAIILSLLC
+24 RWLIAAFAIILSLLC
-39 IRQLSYTWYAT
+39 IRQLSYTWYTT
-50 KVEHEAARLATTP
+50 KVEHEAAHLASKP
-63 EDEPRVLDSLA
+63 EDEPRILDSLA

-86 YAHAKNNEINLG
+86 YTYAKNNEINLG
-98 LDLKGGINVV
+98 LDLKGGINVI

-114 DLIENLSAKSQNP
+114 DLLENLSAKSQNP
-127 MLGTA
+127 MLAEA

-169 LFGNKNNADKIPYNA
+169 LFGNKNNADKIAYNA
-184 SDDQVKEVIRK
+184 SDDQVKEVIRR

-264 DPTVMSYFSGVN
+264 DPTVLQYFSSVN
-276 TEKYKVTNK
+276 TEKYNVKNDK
-285 DGQVIKSLA
+285 GQPIKTLA
-294 EVMQPVGSNASFV
+294 EVMQPAGSNASFV

-312 TAVVNRVL
+312 TAVVNRVM
-320 QDKGFVAALPSNI
+320 QDKGFVSGLPANI

-347 GKAEAKGSPKLLEF
+347 GKQANDKFAPKLLEF
-361 YALKGKNGAQEP
+361 YVLKGKNGSQEP

-394 EPVVSMQMS
+394 EPVVSMQMN
-403 PVGAQEWARIT
+403 PAGAQEWARIT
-414 DELKPSGTDRNGQ
+414 DELKPSAVDRNGQ

-449 GSSQISGNFTLEEA
+449 GNSQISGNFTLEEA

-485 IVGPSLGQEAIN
+485 VVGPSLGQEAIN

-506 FALVLVW
+506 FALVLIW
-513 MVFYYSRA
+513 MLFYYSRA
-521 GLYANVALIINLLFL
+521 GIYANIALIINLLFL

-615 VFGKGPVVGF
+615 FFGKGPVVGF

-640 IFITRYFVEGRLAKG
+640 IFITRYFVEGRLSKG
-655 KSVPFY
+655 KTVPFY

-675 LLKSRKVTYTI
+675 LLKTRKISYAI
-686 SIILTIAALASIFT
+686 SIVLTVVALISIFT
-700 KGFDMGIEFK
+700 KGFDMGIEFQ
-710 GGRTYTVRFDKNVDP
+710 GGRTYTVRFDKHVDP
-725 QQISESLGDVFI
+725 QQISESLGDVFV
-737 LDGEKI
+737 LEGEKM
-743 IPQVKTYGGENQ
+743 IPQVKTYGGQNQ
-755 IKITTAYKADE
+755 VKITTAYKADE
-766 DGSNVDDEIKDKLYL
+766 DGTNVDDEIKDKLYT
-781 GLKPYL
+781 GLKSYL
-787 PANLSEK
+787 PANMSEK
-794 DFSEDNAKIGL
+794 DFSEDNASIGL

-819 TRASF
+819 TRASY
-824 IAVTL
+824 IAVSL
-829 ALVAIFFYLIV
+829 ALVAIFFYLII

-865 FSFFKGMLPFNMEI
+865 FSLLKGIMPFNMEI

-903 RIRENLTVEKNHK
+903 RIRENLTVEKKHN

-942 VLIIFSFG
+942 VLIIFAFG

-981 DFTPKGKMNK
+981 DFTKKGQMNK

>member
-1 MKTFSRLLYLAVKIY
+1 
-16 LLNTIMRG
+16 MRG
-24 RWLIATFAIILSLLC
+24 RWLIAAFAIILSLLC

-50 KVEHEAARLATTP
+50 KVEHEAARLANKP
-63 EDEPRVLDSLA
+63 EDEPRILDSLA

-86 YAHAKNNEINLG
+86 YTHAKNNEINLG
-98 LDLKGGINVV
+98 LDLKGGINVI

-127 MLGTA
+127 MLGAA
-132 LDATDKAQKTNGNV
+132 LDATDKAQKSNGNV

-155 FDKIKGGTKYAAAD
+155 FDKIKGGTKYAAPD
-169 LFGNKNNADKIPYNA
+169 LFGNRDNADKIKFNYT
-184 SDDQVKEVIRK
+184 DDQVKEVIRK

-259 QVVRQ
+259 QVVSQ
-264 DPTVMSYFSGVN
+264 DPSVLQYFSSVN
-276 TEKYKVTNK
+276 TEKYKVTNEK
-285 DGQVIKSLA
+285 GQVIKSLA
-294 EVMQPVGSNASFV
+294 EVMQPSNSNASFI

-312 TAVVNRVL
+312 TAVVNRVM
-320 QDKGFVAALPSNI
+320 QDKGFVPSLPANI

-347 GKAEAKGSPKLLEF
+347 SRITKDKAAPKLLEF
-361 YALKGKNGAQEP
+361 YVLKGKNGSQEP

-379 VVSAS
+379 VISAS
-384 AERNAGSLTN
+384 AERNAGSITN
-394 EPVVSMQMS
+394 EPVVSMQMNQ
-403 PVGAQEWARIT
+403 VGAQEWARIT
-414 DELKPSGTDRNGQ
+414 DELKPSATNRNGQ

-449 GSSQISGNFTLEEA
+449 GNSQISGNFTIDEA

-485 IVGPSLGQEAIN
+485 VVGPSLGQEAIN

-506 FALVLVW
+506 FALVLIW
-513 MVFYYSRA
+513 MLFYYSRA
-521 GLYANVALIINLLFL
+521 GIYANIALIVNLLFL

-594 GAFSAIIDANST
+594 GALSAIVDANST

-615 VFGKGPVVGF
+615 FFGKGPVVGF

-675 LLKSRKVTYTI
+675 LLKTRKISYAI
-686 SIILTIAALASIFT
+686 SIVLTIVALISIFT
-700 KGFDMGIEFK
+700 KGFDMGIEFQ

-725 QQISESLGDVFI
+725 QQIADDLGDVFV
-737 LDGEKI
+737 LDGEKM
-743 IPQVKTYGGENQ
+743 IPQVKTYGGQNQ
-755 IKITTAYKADE
+755 VKITTAYKADE
-766 DGSNVDDEIKDKLYL
+766 DGTNVDDEIKDKLYK
-781 GLKPYL
+781 GLKTYL
-787 PANLSEK
+787 PAKMSEK
-794 DFSEDNAKIGL
+794 DFSEDNASIGL

-819 TRASF
+819 TRASY
-824 IAVTL
+824 IAVSL
-829 ALVAIFFYLIV
+829 ALVAIFFYLII

-865 FSFFKGMLPFNMEI
+865 FSLLKGIMPFNMEI

-903 RIRENLTVEKNHK
+903 RIRENLTVEKKHN

-942 VLIIFSFG
+942 VLIIFAFG

-957 MFAKLIGIVIG
+957 MFAKLIGIIIG

-981 DFTPKGKMNK
+981 DFTKKGQMNK

>member
-1 MKTFSRLLYLAVKIY
+1 
-16 LLNTIMRG
+16 MRG

-39 IRQLSYTWYAT
+39 IRQLSYTWYTT
-50 KVEHEAARLATTP
+50 KVEHEAARLASKP
-63 EDEPRVLDSLA
+63 EDEPRILDSLA

-86 YAHAKNNEINLG
+86 YAYAKNNEINLG
-98 LDLKGGINVV
+98 LDLKGGINVI

-114 DLIENLSAKSQNP
+114 DLIENLSAKTQNP
-127 MLGTA
+127 MLSTA
-132 LDATDKAQKTNGNV
+132 LDATDKAQKSNGNV

-155 FDKIKGGTKYAAAD
+155 FDKVKGGTKYASPE
-169 LFGNKNNADKIPYNA
+169 LFGNRDNADKIKFNFT
-184 SDDQVKEVIRK
+184 DDQVKEVIRK
-195 DIEAKVATAYD
+195 DIEAKVATAYN

-221 IQRLGDKGDGRILV
+221 IQRLGEKGDGRILV

-264 DPTVMSYFSGVN
+264 DPTVLQYFSSIN
-276 TEKYKVTNK
+276 TEKYNVKNEK
-285 DGQVIKSLA
+285 GQVIKSLS
-294 EVMQPVGSNASFV
+294 EVMQGLGSNASFA

-320 QDKGFVAALPSNI
+320 QDKSFVPSLPANI
-333 RGYKYSWANKPMDL
+333 RGYKYSWANKVANYGNTPAD
-347 GKAEAKGSPKLLEF
+347 KNAPKLLEF
-361 YALKGKNGAQEP
+361 YVLKGKNGTQEP

-384 AERNAGSLTN
+384 AERNAGSITN
-394 EPVVSMQMS
+394 EPVVSMQMNQ
-403 PVGAQEWARIT
+403 VGAQEWARIT
-414 DELKPSGTDRNGQ
+414 DELKPSAADRNGQ

-441 NIKNQITG
+441 SIKNQITG
-449 GSSQISGNFTLEEA
+449 GNSQISGNFTLEEA
-463 KDLANI
+463 KDLGNI

-485 IVGPSLGQEAIN
+485 VVGPSLGQEAIN

-513 MVFYYSRA
+513 MLFYYSRA

-578 KGKSLRQ
+578 KGKSLRN

-615 VFGKGPVVGF
+615 FFGKGPVVGF

-675 LLKSRKVTYTI
+675 LLKTRKVNYAI
-686 SIILTIAALASIFT
+686 SIVLTIIALVSIFT
-700 KGFDMGIEFK
+700 KGFDMGIEFQ
-710 GGRTYTVRFDKNVDP
+710 GGRTYTVRFDKHVDP
-725 QQISESLGDVFI
+725 QAISESLGDVFVYE
-737 LDGEKI
+737 GEKLV
-743 IPQVKTYGGENQ
+743 PQVKTYGGQNQ
-755 IKITTAYKADE
+755 VKITTAYKADE
-766 DGSNVDDEIKDKLYL
+766 DGTNVDDEIKTKLYT
-781 GLKPYL
+781 GLKSYL
-787 PANLSEK
+787 PANITEEH
-794 DFSEDNAKIGL
+794 FSEDNASIGL

-824 IAVTL
+824 IAVSL

-865 FSFFKGMLPFNMEI
+865 FSLFKGVLPFNMEI

-903 RIRENLTVEKNHK
+903 RIRENLTIEKHHR

-942 VLIIFSFG
+942 VLIIFAFG

-957 MFAKLIGIVIG
+957 MFAKLVGIVIG

-981 DFTPKGKMNK
+981 DFTRKGQMNK

>member
-1 MKTFSRLLYLAVKIY
+1 
-16 LLNTIMRG
+16 MRG
-24 RWLIATFAIILSLLC
+24 RGLIAVFAIILGLLC
-39 IRQLSYTWYAT
+39 IKQLSYTWYT
-50 KVEHEAARLATTP
+50 NKVESDAKRLATKP
-63 EDEPRVLDSLA
+63 ADEQRVLDSLA

-86 YAHAKNNEINLG
+86 YNDAKNKEVNLG
-98 LDLKGGINVV
+98 LDLKGGINVI

-114 DLIENLSAKSQNP
+114 DLIENLAAGSEDP
-127 MLGTA
+127 MLNTA
-132 LDATDKAQKTNGNV
+132 LDNADAAQKSNGNV
-146 PYVELFFQE
+146 PYVELFFKE
-155 FDKIKGGTKYAAAD
+155 FDKIKGSTRYAAPQ
-169 LFGNKNNADKIPYNA
+169 LFGNKANSDKIAFNA
-184 SDDQVKEVIRK
+184 TDDQVKEVIRK
-195 DIEAKVATAYD
+195 DIEAKVSTAYE

-259 QVVRQ
+259 QAVRGDQ
-264 DPTVMSYFSGVN
+264 TVLSYFPSIN
-276 TEKYKVTNK
+276 TEKYNVVNHTTGKKYSNL
-285 DGQVIKSLA
+285 G
-294 EVMQPVGSNASFV
+294 EVLQPVGSNASFMV
-307 VDVKD
+307 NVAD

-320 QDKGFVAALPSNI
+320 EDKAFMVTLPSNI
-333 RGYKYSWANKPMDL
+333 RNYKYSWSNKAVEVAP
-347 GKAEAKGSPKLLEF
+347 GSKMLEL
-361 YALKGKNGAQEP
+361 YALKGANGTKEP
-373 LITGDK
+373 LLTGDK
-379 VVSAS
+379 VAS
-384 AERNAGSLTN
+384 ATGERQAGSLAN
-394 EPVVSMQMS
+394 EPVVSMQMNQQ
-403 PVGAQEWARIT
+403 GAQEWARIT
-414 DELKPSGTDRNGQ
+414 DELKPAGPGQLGQ
-427 GVAIVLDNMVYSAP
+427 GVAIVLDNLVYSAP
-441 NIKNQITG
+441 NINDKISG
-449 GSSQISGNFTLEEA
+449 GSSMISGNFTLDEA

-485 IVGPSLGQEAIN
+485 VVGPSLGQEAIN
-497 SSLIAFGCA
+497 SSLIAFAAA
-506 FALVLVW
+506 FILVLVW

-521 GLYANVALIINLLFL
+521 GIYANVALIINLLFL
-536 LGFLVSLKATLSL
+536 LGFLVSLKATVSL

-563 DANILIYERVKEELR
+563 DANILIYERVKEEIR

-594 GAFSAIIDANST
+594 GAISAIFDANST

-615 VFGKGPVVGF
+615 FFGKGPVVGF

-640 IFITRYFVEGRLAKG
+640 IFITRYFVEGKLAKG

-661 TSFTAHWLQNIKVD
+661 TNFTAHWLQNIHVD
-675 LLKSRKVTYTI
+675 ILKNRKFTYI
-686 SIILTIAALASIFT
+686 FSIVITIASLVSIFT
-700 KGFDMGIEFK
+700 KGFDLGIEFQ
-710 GGRTYTVRFDKNVDP
+710 GGRTYTVRFDKDVDAAKMA
-725 QQISESLGDVFI
+725 EDLGEVFI
-737 LDGEKI
+737 YEGEKL
-743 IPQVKTYGGENQ
+743 IPQVKTYGGNNQ
-755 IKITTAYKADE
+755 VKITTAYKADE
-766 DGSNVDDEIKDKLYL
+766 DGTEVDDEIKAKLYT
-781 GLKPYL
+781 GLKNYL
-787 PANLSEK
+787 PANLSAK
-794 DFSEDNAKIGL
+794 DFSEDNATIGL

-824 IAVTL
+824 IAVSL
-829 ALVAIFFYLIV
+829 ALVAIFFYLII

-845 QFSLSTIIALA
+845 QFSLSTILALA
-856 HDVIIVLGV
+856 HDVVVVLGV

-903 RIRENLTVEKNHK
+903 RIRENLTVEKGHK

-928 LSRTINTSL
+928 LSRTINTSI

-942 VLIIFSFG
+942 ILIIFIFG

-957 MFAKLIGIVIG
+957 MFAKLVGVVIG

-981 DFTPKGKMNK
+981 DMAGKKKNLKA

>member
-1 MKTFSRLLYLAVKIY
+1 
-16 LLNTIMRG
+16 MRG
-24 RWLIATFAIILSLLC
+24 RWLIAAFAIILSLLC
-39 IRQLSYTWYAT
+39 IRQLSYTWYTT
-50 KVEHEAARLATTP
+50 KVEHEAARLASKP
-63 EDEPRVLDSLA
+63 EDEPRILDSLA

-86 YAHAKNNEINLG
+86 YAYAKNNEINLG
-98 LDLKGGINVV
+98 LDLKGGINVI

-127 MLGTA
+127 MLAAA

-155 FDKIKGGTKYAAAD
+155 FDKIKGGTKYAAPD
-169 LFGNKNNADKIPYNA
+169 LFGNKNNADKIAYNA

-264 DPTVMSYFSGVN
+264 DPTVLQYFSSVN
-276 TEKYKVTNK
+276 TEKYNVKNDK
-285 DGQVIKSLA
+285 GQPIKSLA
-294 EVMQPVGSNASFV
+294 EVMQPAGSNASFV

-312 TAVVNRVL
+312 TAVVNRVM
-320 QDKGFVAALPSNI
+320 QDKGFVPGLPANI

-347 GKAEAKGSPKLLEF
+347 GKQANDKTAPKLLEF
-361 YALKGKNGAQEP
+361 YVLKGKNGSQEP

-384 AERNAGSLTN
+384 AERNAGSITN
-394 EPVVSMQMS
+394 EPVVSMQMNQ
-403 PVGAQEWARIT
+403 VGAQEWARIT
-414 DELKPSGTDRNGQ
+414 DELKPSAVDRNGQ

-449 GSSQISGNFTLEEA
+449 GNSQISGNFTLEEA

-485 IVGPSLGQEAIN
+485 VVGPSLGQEAIN

-506 FALVLVW
+506 FALVLIW
-513 MVFYYSRA
+513 MLFYYSRA
-521 GLYANVALIINLLFL
+521 GIYANIALIINLLFL

-615 VFGKGPVVGF
+615 FFGKGPVVGF

-675 LLKSRKVTYTI
+675 LLKTRKVSYVI
-686 SIILTIAALASIFT
+686 SIILTVVALVSIFT
-700 KGFDMGIEFK
+700 KGFDMGIEFQ
-710 GGRTYTVRFDKNVDP
+710 GGRTYTVRFDKHVDP
-725 QQISESLGDVFI
+725 QQISESLGNVFV
-737 LDGEKI
+737 LEGEKMM
-743 IPQVKTYGGENQ
+743 PQVKTYGGQNQ
-755 IKITTAYKADE
+755 VKITTAYKADE
-766 DGSNVDDEIKDKLYL
+766 DGTNVDDEIKDKLYT
-781 GLKPYL
+781 GLKSYL
-787 PANLSEK
+787 PASMSEK
-794 DFSEDNAKIGL
+794 DFSEDNASIGL

-819 TRASF
+819 TRASY
-824 IAVTL
+824 IAVSL

-865 FSFFKGMLPFNMEI
+865 FSLLKGIMPFNMEI

-903 RIRENLTVEKNHK
+903 RIRENLTVEKKHN

-942 VLIIFSFG
+942 VLIIFAFG

-981 DFTPKGKMNK
+981 DFTKKGQMNK

>member
-1 MKTFSRLLYLAVKIY
+1 
-16 LLNTIMRG
+16 MRG
-24 RWLIATFAIILSLLC
+24 RWLIAAFAIILSLLC
-39 IRQLSYTWYAT
+39 IRQLSYTWYTT
-50 KVEHEAARLATTP
+50 KVEHEAARLASKP
-63 EDEPRVLDSLA
+63 EDEPRILDSLA

-86 YAHAKNNEINLG
+86 YTYAKNNEINLG
-98 LDLKGGINVV
+98 LDLKGGINVI

-127 MLGTA
+127 MLAAA

-155 FDKIKGGTKYAAAD
+155 FDKIKGGTKYAAPD
-169 LFGNKNNADKIPYNA
+169 LFGNKNNADKIAYNA

-264 DPTVMSYFSGVN
+264 DPTVLQYFSSVN
-276 TEKYKVTNK
+276 TEKYNVKNDK
-285 DGQVIKSLA
+285 GQPIKSLA
-294 EVMQPVGSNASFV
+294 EVMQPAGSNASFV

-312 TAVVNRVL
+312 TAVVNRVM
-320 QDKGFVAALPSNI
+320 QDKGFVPGLPANI
-333 RGYKYSWANKPMDL
+333 RGYKYSWSNKPMDL
-347 GKAEAKGSPKLLEF
+347 GKQANDKTAPKLLEF
-361 YALKGKNGAQEP
+361 YVLKGKNGSQEP

-384 AERNAGSLTN
+384 AERNAGSITN
-394 EPVVSMQMS
+394 EPVVSMQMNQ
-403 PVGAQEWARIT
+403 VGAQEWARIT
-414 DELKPSGTDRNGQ
+414 DELKPSAVDRNGQ

-449 GSSQISGNFTLEEA
+449 GNSQISGNFTLEEA

-485 IVGPSLGQEAIN
+485 VVGPSLGQEAIN

-506 FALVLVW
+506 FALVLIW
-513 MVFYYSRA
+513 MLFYYSRA
-521 GLYANVALIINLLFL
+521 GIYANIALIINLLFL

-615 VFGKGPVVGF
+615 FFGKGPVVGF

-675 LLKSRKVTYTI
+675 LLKTRKISYVI
-686 SIILTIAALASIFT
+686 SIILTVVALVSIFT
-700 KGFDMGIEFK
+700 KGFDMGIEFQ
-710 GGRTYTVRFDKNVDP
+710 GGRTYTVRFDKHVDP
-725 QQISESLGDVFI
+725 QQISESLGDVFV
-737 LDGEKI
+737 LEGEKMM
-743 IPQVKTYGGENQ
+743 PQVKTYGGQNQ
-755 IKITTAYKADE
+755 VKITTAYKADE
-766 DGSNVDDEIKDKLYL
+766 DGTNVDDEIKDKLYT
-781 GLKPYL
+781 GLKSYL
-787 PANLSEK
+787 PASMSEK
-794 DFSEDNAKIGL
+794 DFSEDNASIGL

-819 TRASF
+819 TRASY
-824 IAVTL
+824 IAVSL

-865 FSFFKGMLPFNMEI
+865 FSLLKGIMPFNMEI

-903 RIRENLTVEKNHK
+903 RIRENLTVEKKHN

-942 VLIIFSFG
+942 VLIIFAFG

-981 DFTPKGKMNK
+981 DFTKKGQMNK

>member
-1 MKTFSRLLYLAVKIY
+1 
-16 LLNTIMRG
+16 
-24 RWLIATFAIILSLLC
+24 
-39 IRQLSYTWYAT
+39 
-50 KVEHEAARLATTP
+50 VEHEAARLASKP
-63 EDEPRVLDSLA
+63 EDEPRILDSLA

-86 YAHAKNNEINLG
+86 YAYAKNNEINLG
-98 LDLKGGINVV
+98 LDLKGGINVI

-114 DLIENLSAKSQNP
+114 DLIENLSAKSQNS
-127 MLGTA
+127 MLAAA

-155 FDKIKGGTKYAAAD
+155 FDKIKGGTKYAAPD
-169 LFGNKNNADKIPYNA
+169 LFGNKNNADKIAYNA

-264 DPTVMSYFSGVN
+264 DPTVLQYFSSVN
-276 TEKYKVTNK
+276 TEKYNVKNDK
-285 DGQVIKSLA
+285 GQPIKSLA
-294 EVMQPVGSNASFV
+294 EVMQPAGSNASFV

-312 TAVVNRVL
+312 TAVVNRVM
-320 QDKGFVAALPSNI
+320 QDKGFVPGLPANI

-347 GKAEAKGSPKLLEF
+347 GKQANDKTAPKLLEF
-361 YALKGKNGAQEP
+361 YVLKGKNGSQEP

-384 AERNAGSLTN
+384 AERNAGSITN
-394 EPVVSMQMS
+394 EPVVSMQMNQ
-403 PVGAQEWARIT
+403 VGAQEWARIT
-414 DELKPSGTDRNGQ
+414 DELKPSAVDRNGQ

-449 GSSQISGNFTLEEA
+449 GNSQISGNFTLEEA

-485 IVGPSLGQEAIN
+485 VVGPSLGQEAIN

-506 FALVLVW
+506 FALVLIW
-513 MVFYYSRA
+513 MLFYYSRA
-521 GLYANVALIINLLFL
+521 GIYANIALIINLLFL

-615 VFGKGPVVGF
+615 FFGKGPVVGF

-675 LLKSRKVTYTI
+675 LLKTRKVSYVI
-686 SIILTIAALASIFT
+686 SIILTVVALVSIFT
-700 KGFDMGIEFK
+700 KGFDMGIEFQ
-710 GGRTYTVRFDKNVDP
+710 GGRTYTVRFDKHVDP
-725 QQISESLGDVFI
+725 QQISESLGDVFV
-737 LDGEKI
+737 LEGEKMM
-743 IPQVKTYGGENQ
+743 PQVKTYGGQNQ
-755 IKITTAYKADE
+755 VKITTAYKADE
-766 DGSNVDDEIKDKLYL
+766 DGTNVDDEIKDKLYT
-781 GLKPYL
+781 GLKSYL
-787 PANLSEK
+787 PASMSEK
-794 DFSEDNAKIGL
+794 DFSEDNASIGL

-819 TRASF
+819 TRASY
-824 IAVTL
+824 IAVSL

-865 FSFFKGMLPFNMEI
+865 FSLLKGIMPFNMEI

-903 RIRENLTVEKNHK
+903 RIRENLTVEKKHN

-942 VLIIFSFG
+942 VLIIFAFG

-981 DFTPKGKMNK
+981 DFTKKGQMNK

>member
-1 MKTFSRLLYLAVKIY
+1 
-16 LLNTIMRG
+16 MRG
-24 RWLIATFAIILSLLC
+24 RWLIAAFAIILSLLC
-39 IRQLSYTWYAT
+39 IRQLSYTWYTT
-50 KVEHEAARLATTP
+50 KVEHEAARLASKP
-63 EDEPRVLDSLA
+63 EDEPRILDSLA

-86 YAHAKNNEINLG
+86 YAYAKNNEINLG
-98 LDLKGGINVV
+98 LDLKGGINVI

-127 MLGTA
+127 MLAAA

-155 FDKIKGGTKYAAAD
+155 FDKIKGGTKYAAPD
-169 LFGNKNNADKIPYNA
+169 LFGNKNNADKIAYNA

-264 DPTVMSYFSGVN
+264 DPTVLQYFSSVN
-276 TEKYKVTNK
+276 TEKYNVKNDK
-285 DGQVIKSLA
+285 GQSIRSLA
-294 EVMQPVGSNASFV
+294 EVMQPAGSNASFV

-312 TAVVNRVL
+312 TAVVNRVM
-320 QDKGFVAALPSNI
+320 QDKGFVPGLPANI

-347 GKAEAKGSPKLLEF
+347 GKQANDKTAPKLLEF
-361 YALKGKNGAQEP
+361 YVLKGKNGSQEP

-384 AERNAGSLTN
+384 AERNAGSITN
-394 EPVVSMQMS
+394 EPVVSMQMNQ
-403 PVGAQEWARIT
+403 VGAQEWARIT
-414 DELKPSGTDRNGQ
+414 DELKPSAVDRNGQ

-449 GSSQISGNFTLEEA
+449 GNSQISGNFTLEEA

-485 IVGPSLGQEAIN
+485 VVGPSLGQEAIN

-506 FALVLVW
+506 FALVLIW
-513 MVFYYSRA
+513 MLFYYSRA
-521 GLYANVALIINLLFL
+521 GIYANIALIINLLFL

-615 VFGKGPVVGF
+615 FFGKGPVVGF

-675 LLKSRKVTYTI
+675 LLKTRKVSYVI
-686 SIILTIAALASIFT
+686 SIILTVVALISIFT
-700 KGFDMGIEFK
+700 KGFDMGIEFQ
-710 GGRTYTVRFDKNVDP
+710 GGRTYTVRFDKHVDP
-725 QQISESLGDVFI
+725 QQISESLGDVFV
-737 LDGEKI
+737 LEGEKMM
-743 IPQVKTYGGENQ
+743 PQVKTYGGQNQ
-755 IKITTAYKADE
+755 VKITTAYKADE
-766 DGSNVDDEIKDKLYL
+766 DGTNVDDEIKDKLYT
-781 GLKPYL
+781 GLKSYL
-787 PANLSEK
+787 PASMSEK
-794 DFSEDNAKIGL
+794 DFSEDNASIGL

-819 TRASF
+819 TRASY
-824 IAVTL
+824 IAVSL

-865 FSFFKGMLPFNMEI
+865 FSLLKGIMPFNMEI

-903 RIRENLTVEKNHK
+903 RIRENLTVEKKHN

-942 VLIIFSFG
+942 VLIIFAFG

-981 DFTPKGKMNK
+981 DFTKKGQMNK

>member
-1 MKTFSRLLYLAVKIY
+1 
-16 LLNTIMRG
+16 MRG
-24 RWLIATFAIILSLLC
+24 RWLIAAFAIILSLLC
-39 IRQLSYTWYAT
+39 IRQLSYTWYTT
-50 KVEHEAARLATTP
+50 KVEHEAARLASKP
-63 EDEPRVLDSLA
+63 EDEPRILDSLA

-86 YAHAKNNEINLG
+86 YTYAKNNEINLG
-98 LDLKGGINVV
+98 LDLKGGINVI

-127 MLGTA
+127 MLAAA

-155 FDKIKGGTKYAAAD
+155 FDKIKGGTKYAAPD
-169 LFGNKNNADKIPYNA
+169 LFGNKNNADKIAYNA

-264 DPTVMSYFSGVN
+264 DPTVLQYFSSVN
-276 TEKYKVTNK
+276 TEKYNVKNDK
-285 DGQVIKSLA
+285 GQSIKSLA
-294 EVMQPVGSNASFV
+294 EVMQPAGSNASFV

-312 TAVVNRVL
+312 TAVVNLVM
-320 QDKGFVAALPSNI
+320 QDKGFVPGLPANI

-347 GKAEAKGSPKLLEF
+347 GKQANDKTAPKLLEF
-361 YALKGKNGAQEP
+361 YVLKGKNGSQEP

-384 AERNAGSLTN
+384 AERNAGSITN
-394 EPVVSMQMS
+394 EPVVSMQMNQ
-403 PVGAQEWARIT
+403 VGAQEWARIT
-414 DELKPSGTDRNGQ
+414 DELKPSAVDRNGQ

-449 GSSQISGNFTLEEA
+449 GNSQISGNFTLEEA

-485 IVGPSLGQEAIN
+485 VVGPSLGQEAIN

-506 FALVLVW
+506 FALVLIW
-513 MVFYYSRA
+513 MLFYYSRA
-521 GLYANVALIINLLFL
+521 GIYANIALIINLLFL

-615 VFGKGPVVGF
+615 FFGKGPVVGF

-675 LLKSRKVTYTI
+675 LLKTRKVSYVI
-686 SIILTIAALASIFT
+686 SIILTVVALVSIFT
-700 KGFDMGIEFK
+700 KGFDMGIEFQ
-710 GGRTYTVRFDKNVDP
+710 GGRTYTVRFDKHVDP
-725 QQISESLGDVFI
+725 QQISESLGDVFV
-737 LDGEKI
+737 LEGEKMM
-743 IPQVKTYGGENQ
+743 PQVKTYGGQNQ
-755 IKITTAYKADE
+755 VKITTAYKADE
-766 DGSNVDDEIKDKLYL
+766 DGTNVDDEIKDKLYT
-781 GLKPYL
+781 GLKSYL
-787 PANLSEK
+787 PASMSEK
-794 DFSEDNAKIGL
+794 DFSEDNASIGL

-819 TRASF
+819 TRASY
-824 IAVTL
+824 IAVSL

-865 FSFFKGMLPFNMEI
+865 FSLLKGIMPFNMEI

-903 RIRENLTVEKNHK
+903 RIRENLTVEKKHN

-942 VLIIFSFG
+942 VLIIFAFG

-981 DFTPKGKMNK
+981 DFTKKGQMNK

>member
-1 MKTFSRLLYLAVKIY
+1 
-16 LLNTIMRG
+16 MRG
-24 RWLIATFAIILSLLC
+24 RWLIAAFAIILSLLC
-39 IRQLSYTWYAT
+39 IRQLSYTWYTT
-50 KVEHEAARLATTP
+50 KVEHEAARLASKP
-63 EDEPRVLDSLA
+63 EDEPRILDSLA

-86 YAHAKNNEINLG
+86 YTYAKNNEINLG
-98 LDLKGGINVV
+98 LDLKGGINVI

-127 MLGTA
+127 MLAAA

-155 FDKIKGGTKYAAAD
+155 FDKIKGGTKYAAPD
-169 LFGNKNNADKIPYNA
+169 LFGNKNNADKIAYNA

-264 DPTVMSYFSGVN
+264 DPTVLQYFSSVN
-276 TEKYKVTNK
+276 TEKYNVKNDK
-285 DGQVIKSLA
+285 GQSIKSLA
-294 EVMQPVGSNASFV
+294 EVMQPAGSNASFV

-312 TAVVNRVL
+312 TAVVNRVM
-320 QDKGFVAALPSNI
+320 QDKGFVPGLPANI
-333 RGYKYSWANKPMDL
+333 RGYKYSWANKPMNL
-347 GKAEAKGSPKLLEF
+347 GKQANDKTAPKLLEF
-361 YALKGKNGAQEP
+361 YVLKGKNGSQEP

-384 AERNAGSLTN
+384 AERNAGSITN
-394 EPVVSMQMS
+394 EPVVSMQMNQ
-403 PVGAQEWARIT
+403 VGAQEWARIT
-414 DELKPSGTDRNGQ
+414 DELKPSAVDRNGQ

-449 GSSQISGNFTLEEA
+449 GNSQISGNFTLEEA

-485 IVGPSLGQEAIN
+485 VVGPSLGQEAIN

-506 FALVLVW
+506 FALVLIW
-513 MVFYYSRA
+513 MLFYYSRA
-521 GLYANVALIINLLFL
+521 GIYANIALIINLLFL

-615 VFGKGPVVGF
+615 FFGKGPVVGF

-675 LLKSRKVTYTI
+675 LLKTRKVSYII
-686 SIILTIAALASIFT
+686 SIILTVVALISIFT
-700 KGFDMGIEFK
+700 KGFDMGIEFQ
-710 GGRTYTVRFDKNVDP
+710 GGRTYTVRFDKHVDP
-725 QQISESLGDVFI
+725 QQISESLGDVFV
-737 LDGEKI
+737 LEGEKMM
-743 IPQVKTYGGENQ
+743 PQVKTYGGQNQ
-755 IKITTAYKADE
+755 VKITTAYKADE
-766 DGSNVDDEIKDKLYL
+766 DGTNVDDEIKDKLYT
-781 GLKPYL
+781 GLKSYL
-787 PANLSEK
+787 PASMSEK
-794 DFSEDNAKIGL
+794 DFSEDNASIGL

-819 TRASF
+819 TRASY
-824 IAVTL
+824 IAVSL

-865 FSFFKGMLPFNMEI
+865 FSLLKGIMPFNMEI

-903 RIRENLTVEKNHK
+903 RIRENLTVEKKHN

-942 VLIIFSFG
+942 VLIIFAFG

-981 DFTPKGKMNK
+981 DFTKKGQMNK

>member
-1 MKTFSRLLYLAVKIY
+1 
-16 LLNTIMRG
+16 MRG

-39 IRQLSYTWYAT
+39 IRQLSYTWYTT
-50 KVEHEAARLATTP
+50 KVEHEAARLASKP
-63 EDEPRVLDSLA
+63 EDEPRILDSLA

-86 YAHAKNNEINLG
+86 YAYAKNNEINLG
-98 LDLKGGINVV
+98 LDLKGGINVI

-114 DLIENLSAKSQNP
+114 DLIENLAAKTQNP
-127 MLGTA
+127 MLSTA
-132 LDATDKAQKTNGNV
+132 LDATDKAQKSNGNV

-155 FDKIKGGTKYAAAD
+155 FDKVKGGTKYASPD
-169 LFGNKNNADKIPYNA
+169 LFGNRDNADKIKFNFT
-184 SDDQVKEVIRK
+184 DDQVKEVIRK
-195 DIEAKVATAYD
+195 DIEAKVATAYN

-221 IQRLGDKGDGRILV
+221 IQRLGEKGDGRILV

-264 DPTVMSYFSGVN
+264 DPTVLQYFSSIN
-276 TEKYKVTNK
+276 TEKYNVKN
-285 DGQVIKSLA
+285 DNGQVIKSLG
-294 EVMQPVGSNASFV
+294 EVMQGIGSNASFA

-320 QDKGFVAALPSNI
+320 QDKSFVASLPANV
-333 RGYKYSWANKPMDL
+333 RGYKYSWANKVNNYGNDP
-347 GKAEAKGSPKLLEF
+347 AAKDAPKLLEF
-361 YALKGKNGAQEP
+361 YVLKGKNGTQEP

-384 AERNAGSLTN
+384 AERNAGSITN
-394 EPVVSMQMS
+394 EPVVSMQMNQ
-403 PVGAQEWARIT
+403 VGAQEWARIT
-414 DELKPSGTDRNGQ
+414 DELKPSAADRNGQ

-441 NIKNQITG
+441 SIKNQITG
-449 GSSQISGNFTLEEA
+449 GNSQISGNFTLDEA
-463 KDLANI
+463 KDLGNI

-485 IVGPSLGQEAIN
+485 VVGPSLGQEAIN

-513 MVFYYSRA
+513 MLFYYSRA

-578 KGKSLRQ
+578 KGKSLRN

-615 VFGKGPVVGF
+615 FFGKGPVVGF

-675 LLKSRKVTYTI
+675 LLKTRKVNYAI
-686 SIILTIAALASIFT
+686 SIVLTIIALVSIFT
-700 KGFDMGIEFK
+700 KGFDMGIEFQ
-710 GGRTYTVRFDKNVDP
+710 GGRTYTVRFDKHVDP
-725 QQISESLGDVFI
+725 QEISESLGDVFVYE
-737 LDGEKI
+737 GEKLV
-743 IPQVKTYGGENQ
+743 PQVKTYGGQNQ
-755 IKITTAYKADE
+755 VKITTAYKADE
-766 DGSNVDDEIKDKLYL
+766 DGTNVDDEIKTKLYT
-781 GLKPYL
+781 GLKSYL
-787 PANLSEK
+787 PANITEK
-794 DFSEDNAKIGL
+794 HFSEDNASIGL

-824 IAVTL
+824 IAVSL

-865 FSFFKGMLPFNMEI
+865 FSLFKGVLPFNMEI

-903 RIRENLTVEKNHK
+903 RIRENLTIEKHHK

-942 VLIIFSFG
+942 VLIIFAFG

-957 MFAKLIGIVIG
+957 MFAKLVGIVIG

-981 DFTPKGKMNK
+981 DFTRKGQMNK

>member
-1 MKTFSRLLYLAVKIY
+1 
-16 LLNTIMRG
+16 MRG
-24 RWLIATFAIILSLLC
+24 RWLIAAFAIILSLLC
-39 IRQLSYTWYAT
+39 IRQLSYTWYTT
-50 KVEHEAARLATTP
+50 KVEHEAARLASKP
-63 EDEPRVLDSLA
+63 EDEPRILDSLA

-86 YAHAKNNEINLG
+86 YTYAKNNEINLG
-98 LDLKGGINVV
+98 LDLKGGINVI

-127 MLGTA
+127 MLAAA

-155 FDKIKGGTKYAAAD
+155 FDKIKGGTKYAAPD
-169 LFGNKNNADKIPYNA
+169 LFGNKNNADKIAYNA

-264 DPTVMSYFSGVN
+264 DPTVLQYFSSVN
-276 TEKYKVTNK
+276 TEKYNVKNDK
-285 DGQVIKSLA
+285 GQSIKSLA
-294 EVMQPVGSNASFV
+294 EVMQPAGSNASFV

-312 TAVVNRVL
+312 TAVVNRVM
-320 QDKGFVAALPSNI
+320 QDKGFVPGLPANI

-347 GKAEAKGSPKLLEF
+347 GKQANDKTAPKLLEF
-361 YALKGKNGAQEP
+361 YVLKGKNGSQEP

-384 AERNAGSLTN
+384 AERNAGSITN
-394 EPVVSMQMS
+394 EPVVSMQMNQ
-403 PVGAQEWARIT
+403 VGAQEWARIT
-414 DELKPSGTDRNGQ
+414 DELKPSAVDRNGQ

-449 GSSQISGNFTLEEA
+449 GNSQISGNFTLEEA

-485 IVGPSLGQEAIN
+485 VVGPSLGQEAIN

-506 FALVLVW
+506 FALVLIW
-513 MVFYYSRA
+513 MLFYYSRA
-521 GLYANVALIINLLFL
+521 GIYANIALIINLLFL

-615 VFGKGPVVGF
+615 FFGKGPVVGF

-675 LLKSRKVTYTI
+675 LLKTRKVSYVI
-686 SIILTIAALASIFT
+686 SIILTVVALISIFT
-700 KGFDMGIEFK
+700 KGFDMGIEFQ
-710 GGRTYTVRFDKNVDP
+710 GGRTYTVRFDKHVDP
-725 QQISESLGDVFI
+725 QQISESLGDVFV
-737 LDGEKI
+737 LEGEKM
-743 IPQVKTYGGENQ
+743 IPQVKTYGGQNQ
-755 IKITTAYKADE
+755 VKITTAYKADE
-766 DGSNVDDEIKDKLYL
+766 DGTNVDDEIKDKLYT
-781 GLKPYL
+781 GLKSYL
-787 PANLSEK
+787 PASMSEK
-794 DFSEDNAKIGL
+794 DFSEDNASIGL

-819 TRASF
+819 TRASY
-824 IAVTL
+824 IAVSL

-865 FSFFKGMLPFNMEI
+865 FSLLKGIMPFNMEI

-903 RIRENLTVEKNHK
+903 RIRENLTVEKKHN

-942 VLIIFSFG
+942 VLIIFAFG

-981 DFTPKGKMNK
+981 DFTKKGQMNK

>member
-1 MKTFSRLLYLAVKIY
+1 
-16 LLNTIMRG
+16 MRG
-24 RWLIATFAIILSLLC
+24 RWLIAAFAIILSLLC

-50 KVEHEAARLATTP
+50 KVEHEAARLASKP
-63 EDEPRVLDSLA
+63 EDEPRILDSLA

-86 YAHAKNNEINLG
+86 YNHSKNNEINLG
-98 LDLKGGINVV
+98 LDLKGGINVI

-127 MLGTA
+127 MLGVA

-169 LFGNKNNADKIPYNA
+169 LFGNKNNADKIAYNA
-184 SDDQVKEVIRK
+184 TDDQVKEVIRK

-264 DPTVMSYFSGVN
+264 DPSVMQYFSSVN
-276 TEKYKVTNK
+276 TEKYKVTNEK
-285 DGQVIKSLA
+285 GQIIKSLA
-294 EVMQPVGSNASFV
+294 EVMQPAGSNASFV

-312 TAVVNRVL
+312 TAVVNRVM
-320 QDKGFVAALPSNI
+320 QDKGFVSALPANI

-347 GKAEAKGSPKLLEF
+347 GKAEVKGSPKLLEF
-361 YALKGKNGAQEP
+361 YVLKGKNGSQEP

-384 AERNAGSLTN
+384 AERNAGSITN
-394 EPVVSMQMS
+394 EPVVSMQMNQ
-403 PVGAQEWARIT
+403 VGAQEWARIT
-414 DELKPSGTDRNGQ
+414 DELKPSATDRNGQ

-449 GSSQISGNFTLEEA
+449 GNSQISGNFVIEEA

-485 IVGPSLGQEAIN
+485 VVGPSLGQEAIN
-497 SSLIAFGCA
+497 SSLMAFGCA
-506 FALVLVW
+506 FLLVLIW

-521 GLYANVALIINLLFL
+521 GIYANIALIINLLFL

-615 VFGKGPVVGF
+615 IFGKGPVVGF

-640 IFITRYFVEGRLAKG
+640 IFITRYFVEGRLSKG

-661 TSFTAHWLQNIKVD
+661 TSFTAHWLQNIHVD
-675 LLKSRKVTYTI
+675 LLKTRKISYAI
-686 SIILTIAALASIFT
+686 SIVLSIIALVSIFT
-700 KGFDMGIEFK
+700 KGFDMGIEFQ

-725 QQISESLGDVFI
+725 QEISESLGKVFV
-737 LDGEKI
+737 LPDGEELA
-743 IPQVKTYGGENQ
+743 PQVKTYGGQNQ
-755 IKITTAYKADE
+755 VKITTAYKADE
-766 DGSNVDDEIKDKLYL
+766 DGTNVDDEIKGKLYT
-781 GLKPYL
+781 GLKSYL
-787 PANLSEK
+787 PAKMSDK
-794 DFSEDNAKIGL
+794 DFSEDNHSIGL

-819 TRASF
+819 TRASY

-829 ALVAIFFYLIV
+829 ALVAIFFYLII

-865 FSFFKGMLPFNMEI
+865 FSLFKGIMPFNMEI

-891 GYSMN
+891 GFSMN

-903 RIRENLTVEKNHK
+903 RIRENLTVEKKHN

-942 VLIIFSFG
+942 VLIIFAFG

-981 DFTPKGKMNK
+981 DFTRKGQMNK

>member
-1 MKTFSRLLYLAVKIY
+1 
-16 LLNTIMRG
+16 MRG
-24 RWLIATFAIILSLLC
+24 RWLIAAFAIILSLLC
-39 IRQLSYTWYAT
+39 IRQLSYTWYTT
-50 KVEHEAARLATTP
+50 KVEHEAARLASKP
-63 EDEPRVLDSLA
+63 EDEPRILDSLA

-86 YAHAKNNEINLG
+86 YAYAKNNEINLG
-98 LDLKGGINVV
+98 LDLKGGINVI

-127 MLGTA
+127 MLAAA

-155 FDKIKGGTKYAAAD
+155 FDKIKGGTKYAAPD
-169 LFGNKNNADKIPYNA
+169 LFGNKNNADKIAYNA

-264 DPTVMSYFSGVN
+264 DPTVLQYFSSVN
-276 TEKYKVTNK
+276 TEKYNVKNDK
-285 DGQVIKSLA
+285 GQSIKSLA
-294 EVMQPVGSNASFV
+294 EVMQPAGSNASFV

-312 TAVVNRVL
+312 TAVVNRVM
-320 QDKGFVAALPSNI
+320 QDKGFVPGLPANI

-347 GKAEAKGSPKLLEF
+347 GKQANDKTAPKLLEF
-361 YALKGKNGAQEP
+361 YVLKGKNGSQEP

-384 AERNAGSLTN
+384 AERNAGSITN
-394 EPVVSMQMS
+394 EPVVSMQMNQ
-403 PVGAQEWARIT
+403 VGAQEWARIT
-414 DELKPSGTDRNGQ
+414 DELKPSAVDRNGQ

-449 GSSQISGNFTLEEA
+449 GNSQISGNFTLEEA

-485 IVGPSLGQEAIN
+485 VVGPSLGQEAIN

-506 FALVLVW
+506 FALVLIW
-513 MVFYYSRA
+513 MLFYYSRA
-521 GLYANVALIINLLFL
+521 GIYANIALIINLLFL

-615 VFGKGPVVGF
+615 FFGKGPVVGF

-675 LLKSRKVTYTI
+675 LLKTRKVSYVI
-686 SIILTIAALASIFT
+686 SIILTVVALISIFT
-700 KGFDMGIEFK
+700 KGFDMGIEFQ
-710 GGRTYTVRFDKNVDP
+710 GGRTYTVRFDKHVDP
-725 QQISESLGDVFI
+725 QQISESLGDVFV
-737 LDGEKI
+737 LEGEKMM
-743 IPQVKTYGGENQ
+743 PQVKTYGGQNQ
-755 IKITTAYKADE
+755 VKITTAYKADE
-766 DGSNVDDEIKDKLYL
+766 DGTNVDDEIKDKLYT
-781 GLKPYL
+781 GLKSYL
-787 PANLSEK
+787 PASMSEK
-794 DFSEDNAKIGL
+794 DFSEDNASIGL

-819 TRASF
+819 TRASY
-824 IAVTL
+824 IAVSL

-865 FSFFKGMLPFNMEI
+865 FSLLKGIMPFNMEI

-903 RIRENLTVEKNHK
+903 RIRENLTVEKKHN

-942 VLIIFSFG
+942 VLIIFAFG

-981 DFTPKGKMNK
+981 DFTKKGQMNK

>member
-1 MKTFSRLLYLAVKIY
+1 
-16 LLNTIMRG
+16 MRG
-24 RWLIATFAIILSLLC
+24 RWLIAAFAIILSLLC
-39 IRQLSYTWYAT
+39 IRQLSYTWYTT
-50 KVEHEAARLATTP
+50 KVEHEAARLASKP
-63 EDEPRVLDSLA
+63 EDEPRILDSLA

-86 YAHAKNNEINLG
+86 YVYAKNNEINLG
-98 LDLKGGINVV
+98 LDLKGGINVI

-127 MLGTA
+127 MLAAA

-155 FDKIKGGTKYAAAD
+155 FDKIKGGTKYAAPD
-169 LFGNKNNADKIPYNA
+169 LFGNKNNADKIAYNA

-264 DPTVMSYFSGVN
+264 DPTVLQYFSSVN
-276 TEKYKVTNK
+276 TEKYNVKNDK
-285 DGQVIKSLA
+285 GQPIKSLA
-294 EVMQPVGSNASFV
+294 EVMQPAGSNASFV

-312 TAVVNRVL
+312 TAVVNRVM
-320 QDKGFVAALPSNI
+320 QDKGFVPGLPANI

-347 GKAEAKGSPKLLEF
+347 GKQANDKTAPKLLEF
-361 YALKGKNGAQEP
+361 YVLKGKNGSQEP

-384 AERNAGSLTN
+384 AERNAGSITN
-394 EPVVSMQMS
+394 EPVVSMQMNQ
-403 PVGAQEWARIT
+403 VGAQEWARIT
-414 DELKPSGTDRNGQ
+414 DELKPSAVDRNGQ

-449 GSSQISGNFTLEEA
+449 GNSQISGNFTLEEA

-485 IVGPSLGQEAIN
+485 VVGPSLGQEAIN

-506 FALVLVW
+506 FALVLIW
-513 MVFYYSRA
+513 MLFYYSRA
-521 GLYANVALIINLLFL
+521 GIYANIALIINLLFL

-615 VFGKGPVVGF
+615 FFGKGPVVGF

-675 LLKSRKVTYTI
+675 LLKTRKVSYVI
-686 SIILTIAALASIFT
+686 SIILTVVALVSIFT
-700 KGFDMGIEFK
+700 KGFDMGIEFQ
-710 GGRTYTVRFDKNVDP
+710 GGRTYTVRFDKHVDP
-725 QQISESLGDVFI
+725 QQISESLGDVFV
-737 LDGEKI
+737 LEGEKMM
-743 IPQVKTYGGENQ
+743 PQVKTYGGQNQ
-755 IKITTAYKADE
+755 VKITTAYKADE
-766 DGSNVDDEIKDKLYL
+766 DGTNVDDEIKDKLYT
-781 GLKPYL
+781 GLKSYL
-787 PANLSEK
+787 PASMSEK
-794 DFSEDNAKIGL
+794 DFSEDNASIGL

-819 TRASF
+819 TRASY
-824 IAVTL
+824 IAVSL

-865 FSFFKGMLPFNMEI
+865 FSLLKGIMPFNMEI

-903 RIRENLTVEKNHK
+903 RIRENLTVEKKHN

-942 VLIIFSFG
+942 GLIIFAFG

-981 DFTPKGKMNK
+981 DFTKKGQMNK

>member
-1 MKTFSRLLYLAVKIY
+1 
-16 LLNTIMRG
+16 MRG

-39 IRQLSYTWYAT
+39 IRQLSYTWYTT
-50 KVEHEAARLATTP
+50 KVEHEAARLANKP
-63 EDEPRVLDSLA
+63 EDEPRILDSLA

-86 YAHAKNNEINLG
+86 YAYAKNNEINLG
-98 LDLKGGINVV
+98 LDLKGGINVI

-114 DLIENLSAKSQNP
+114 DLIENLSAKTQNP
-127 MLGTA
+127 MLATA
-132 LDATDKAQKTNGNV
+132 LDATDKAQKSNGNV

-155 FDKIKGGTKYAAAD
+155 FDKIKGGTKYASPD
-169 LFGNKNNADKIPYNA
+169 LFGNKNNADKIAYNA

-195 DIEAKVATAYD
+195 DIEAKVATAYN

-221 IQRLGDKGDGRILV
+221 IQRLGEKGDGRILV

-264 DPTVMSYFSGVN
+264 DPTVLQYFSTIN
-276 TEKYKVTNK
+276 TEKYNVKNEKGAT
-285 DGQVIKSLA
+285 IKSLA
-294 EVMQPVGSNASFV
+294 EVMQPAGSNASFV

-320 QDKGFVAALPSNI
+320 QDKGFVPGLPANI
-333 RGYKYSWANKPMDL
+333 RGYKYSWANKPMNL
-347 GKAEAKGSPKLLEF
+347 GPQQTKADPKLLEF
-361 YALKGKNGAQEP
+361 YVLKGKNGTQEP

-394 EPVVSMQMS
+394 EPVVSMQMNQ
-403 PVGAQEWARIT
+403 VGAQEWARIT
-414 DELKPSGTDRNGQ
+414 DELKPSAADRNGQ

-449 GSSQISGNFTLEEA
+449 GNSQISGNFTLEEA
-463 KDLANI
+463 KDLGNI

-485 IVGPSLGQEAIN
+485 VVGPSLGQEAIN

-513 MVFYYSRA
+513 MLFYYSRA
-521 GLYANVALIINLLFL
+521 GVYANVALIINLLFL

-563 DANILIYERVKEELR
+563 DANILIYERVKEEIR
-578 KGKSLRQ
+578 KGKSLRN
-585 AVDFAYSWK
+585 AIDFAYSWK

-615 VFGKGPVVGF
+615 IFGKGPVVGF

-675 LLKSRKVTYTI
+675 LLKTRKINYII
-686 SIILTIAALASIFT
+686 SIVLTIIALVSIFT
-700 KGFDMGIEFK
+700 KGFDMGIEFQ
-710 GGRTYTVRFDKNVDP
+710 GGRTYTVRFDKHVDP
-725 QQISESLGDVFI
+725 QEIAESLGDVFVYE
-737 LDGEKI
+737 GEKLV
-743 IPQVKTYGGENQ
+743 PQVKTYGGQNQ
-755 IKITTAYKADE
+755 VKITTAYKADE
-766 DGSNVDDEIKDKLYL
+766 DGTDVDDEIKTKLYA
-781 GLKPYL
+781 GLKTYL
-787 PANLSEK
+787 PAKISEK
-794 DFSEDNAKIGL
+794 DFSEDNASIGL

-824 IAVTL
+824 IAVSL

-865 FSFFKGMLPFNMEI
+865 FSLFKGVLPFNMEI

-903 RIRENLTVEKNHK
+903 RIRENLTIEKHHK

-942 VLIIFSFG
+942 VLIIFAFG

-957 MFAKLIGIVIG
+957 MFAKLVGIVIG

-981 DFTPKGKMNK
+981 DFTKKGQMNK

>member
-1 MKTFSRLLYLAVKIY
+1 
-16 LLNTIMRG
+16 MRG
-24 RWLIATFAIILSLLC
+24 RWLIAAFAIILSLLC
-39 IRQLSYTWYAT
+39 IRQLSYTWYTT
-50 KVEHEAARLATTP
+50 KVEHEAARLASKP
-63 EDEPRVLDSLA
+63 EDEPRILDSLA

-86 YAHAKNNEINLG
+86 YTYAKNNEINLG
-98 LDLKGGINVV
+98 LDLKGGINVI

-127 MLGTA
+127 MLAAA

-155 FDKIKGGTKYAAAD
+155 FDKIKGGTKYAAPD
-169 LFGNKNNADKIPYNA
+169 LFGNKNNADKIAYNA

-264 DPTVMSYFSGVN
+264 DPTVLQYFSSVN
-276 TEKYKVTNK
+276 TEKYNVKNDK
-285 DGQVIKSLA
+285 GQSIKSLA
-294 EVMQPVGSNASFV
+294 EVMQPAGSNASFV

-312 TAVVNRVL
+312 TAVVNRVM
-320 QDKGFVAALPSNI
+320 QDKGFVPGLPANI

-347 GKAEAKGSPKLLEF
+347 GKQANDKTAPKLLEF
-361 YALKGKNGAQEP
+361 YVLKGKNGSQEP

-384 AERNAGSLTN
+384 AERNAGSITN
-394 EPVVSMQMS
+394 EPVVSMQMNQ
-403 PVGAQEWARIT
+403 VGAQEWARIT
-414 DELKPSGTDRNGQ
+414 DELKPSAVDRNGQ

-449 GSSQISGNFTLEEA
+449 GNSQISGNFTLEEA

-485 IVGPSLGQEAIN
+485 VVGPSLGQEAIN

-506 FALVLVW
+506 FALVLIW
-513 MVFYYSRA
+513 MLFYYSRA
-521 GLYANVALIINLLFL
+521 GIYANIALIINLLFL

-615 VFGKGPVVGF
+615 FFGKGPVVGF

-675 LLKSRKVTYTI
+675 LLKTRKVSYII
-686 SIILTIAALASIFT
+686 SIILTVVALISIFT
-700 KGFDMGIEFK
+700 KGFDMGIEFQ
-710 GGRTYTVRFDKNVDP
+710 GGRTYTVRFDKHVDP
-725 QQISESLGDVFI
+725 QQISESLGDVFV
-737 LDGEKI
+737 LEGEKMM
-743 IPQVKTYGGENQ
+743 PQVKTYGGQNQ
-755 IKITTAYKADE
+755 VKITTAYKADE
-766 DGSNVDDEIKDKLYL
+766 DGTNVDDEIKDKLYT
-781 GLKPYL
+781 GLKSYL
-787 PANLSEK
+787 PASMSEK
-794 DFSEDNAKIGL
+794 DFSEDNASIGL

-819 TRASF
+819 TRASY
-824 IAVTL
+824 IAVSL

-865 FSFFKGMLPFNMEI
+865 FSLLKGIMPFNMEI

-903 RIRENLTVEKNHK
+903 RIRENLTVEKKHN

-942 VLIIFSFG
+942 VLIIFAFG

-981 DFTPKGKMNK
+981 DFTKKGQMNK